1 MGARETALSA
11 LIACRKDGAWA
22 NGVLK
27 EYIQR
32 DRLDSRDSA
41 LATRLVYGVIQ
52 NRGLLDFYL
61 RQLLTGKLGNLQP
74 VVRDILH
81 MGLYQLF
88 EMDKIPESAA
98 VNESVLLA
106 KKFSK
111 NPKAPALVNGVLRNA
126 QRSRAELKQPVSY
139 ADRYSHPEELITL
152 LKASVPKGKL
162 EPMLMANN
170 AAPETVIQV
179 NTLKTTTQ
187 ELQKQ
192 LEAEQITARPHQWM
206 PDCLVLE
213 RTGNLEQMKSFR
225 DGMFYVQDP
234 ASKLSV
240 RCAGLEKGWKVL
252 DCCAAPGGKSF
263 AAAME
268 TGDRGEII
276 SCDLHGHKIP
286 LIQKG
291 AQRLGIQNHTARQQ
305 DASVFVPEW
314 ENTMDAV
321 IVDAPCSGYGIIRK
335 KPDIRY
341 KDPKEMEELPQLQL
355 QILQNQARYVK
366 PGGVLMYSTCTL
378 LRRENEDVVKSFL
391 AEHPQFSLEA
401 LTLPKVFPENT
412 TGMLTLIPGEYDTD
426 GFFICR
432 MRRSEKE

>member
-22 NGVLK
+22 NSVLK

-32 DRLDSRDSA
+32 DQLDGRDSA

-61 RQLLTGKLGNLQP
+61 QQLLTGKLGNLQP

-81 MGLYQLF
+81 MGLYQLYQ
-88 EMDKIPESAA
+88 MDKIPESAA

-106 KKFSK
+106 KKYSK

-126 QRSRAELKQPVSY
+126 QRSREQLKQPVSY

-152 LKASVPKGKL
+152 LKASLPKGKL
-162 EPMLMANN
+162 EPMLIANN

-179 NTLKTTTQ
+179 NTLKTTTPA
-187 ELQKQ
+187 LIKQ
-192 LEAEQITARPHQWM
+192 LEAERIPARPHQWM
-206 PDCLVLE
+206 PNCLILD
-213 RTGNLEQMKSFR
+213 RTGNLEQLKSFR
-225 DGMFYVQDP
+225 SGLFYVQDP

-240 RCAGLEKGWKVL
+240 LCAKLEKGWRVL

-268 TGDRGEII
+268 TQDSGEII
-276 SCDLHGHKIP
+276 SCDLHEHKIP

-291 AQRLGIQNHTARQQ
+291 AKRLEIQNHSARQQ

-314 ENTMDAV
+314 ENAMDAV

-341 KDPKEMEELPQLQL
+341 KDPKQMEQLPQLQL
-355 QILQNQARYVK
+355 QILKNQARYVK
-366 PGGVLMYSTCTL
+366 PGGVLMYSTCTV
-378 LRRENEDVVKSFL
+378 LRRENEDVAAAFL

-401 LTLPKVFPENT
+401 LPLPEIFPENT

-432 MRRSEKE
+432 MRRSE

>member
-1 MGARETALSA
+1 MGARETALGA

-22 NGVLK
+22 NGVMK

-32 DRLDSRDSA
+32 DRLDGRDSA

-61 RQLLTGKLGNLQP
+61 RQLLTGKLENLQP

-81 MGLYQLF
+81 MGLYQLYQ
-88 EMDKIPESAA
+88 MDKIPESAA

-106 KKFSK
+106 KKYSK
-111 NPKAPALVNGVLRNA
+111 NPKAPALINGVLRNA
-126 QRSRAELKQPVSY
+126 QRNREQLKQPVSY
-139 ADRYSHPEELITL
+139 ADRYSHPEELIAL

-162 EPMLMANN
+162 EPMLIANN
-170 AAPETVIQV
+170 AAPQTVIQV
-179 NTLKTTTQ
+179 NTLKTTVK
-187 ELQKQ
+187 ELLDI
-192 LEAEQITARPHQWM
+192 LETEKIAAQPHRWM
-206 PDCLVLE
+206 PNCLVLD
-213 RTGNLEQMKSFR
+213 RTGNLEQLKSFQ
-225 DGMFYVQDP
+225 DGLFYVQDP

-240 RCAGLEKGWKVL
+240 LCAELRKGWRVL

-268 TGDRGEII
+268 TQDSGKIL
-276 SCDLHGHKIP
+276 SCDLHQHKIP
-286 LIQKG
+286 LMQKG
-291 AQRLGIQNHTARQQ
+291 AQRLGIQNHFVRQQ

-314 ENTMDAV
+314 ESTMDAV

-341 KDPKEMEELPQLQL
+341 KDPKAMEQLPQLQL
-355 QILQNQARYVK
+355 EILKNQARYVK

-378 LRRENEDVVKSFL
+378 LKRENEDVVTAFL
-391 AEHPQFSLEA
+391 AEHPQFALEA
-401 LTLPKVFPENT
+401 LPLPEVFPQNT

-432 MRRSEKE
+432 MRRSE